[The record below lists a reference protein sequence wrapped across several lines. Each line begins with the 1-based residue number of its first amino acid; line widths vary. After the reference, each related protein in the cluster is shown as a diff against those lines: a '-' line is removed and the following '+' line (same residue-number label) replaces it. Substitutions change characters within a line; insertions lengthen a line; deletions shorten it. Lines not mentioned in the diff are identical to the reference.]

1 MNALQ
6 SAAEPFNT
14 ALNQNTPVGQEL
26 EEIRRGMNY
35 AGTLY
40 DSITRAIA
48 RVKEGEQTK
57 TIDQDLDPEGL
68 VASIMADVEGASRQ
82 TMGQTEEK
90 KGEERTETDKY
101 PQYDILQSQIDKEK
115 YPQYDILQS
124 QIDKDKYPQYN
135 VKEESDRSDDDG
147 R

>member
-26 EEIRRGMNY
+26 EERGMNY

-48 RVKEGEQTK
+48 RVKQGEQTK

-68 VASIMADVEGASRQ
+68 VASIMADVDGASRQ
-82 TMGQTEEK
+82 TMGQTPK
-90 KGEERTETDKY
+90 KDDERE
-101 PQYDILQSQIDKEK
+101 I
-115 YPQYDILQS
+115 
-124 QIDKDKYPQYN
+124 
-135 VKEESDRSDDDG
+135 
-147 R
+147 

>member
-1 MNALQ
+1 
-6 SAAEPFNT
+6 
-14 ALNQNTPVGQEL
+14 
-26 EEIRRGMNY
+26 MNY

-82 TMGQTEEK
+82 TMGKTEEK
-90 KGEERTETDKY
+90 KGEERTETD
-101 PQYDILQSQIDKEK
+101 K

>member
-6 SAAEPFNT
+6 SAAEPYNT
-14 ALNQNTPVGQEL
+14 ALNQNIPVGQES
-26 EEIRRGMNY
+26 EKIRRGMNY

-40 DSITRAIA
+40 DSINRAIA
-48 RVKEGEQTK
+48 RVNQGKQAKDT
-57 TIDQDLDPEGL
+57 DQDINTAELA
-68 VASIMADVEGASRQ
+68 ASIMADVDGASRQ

-101 PQYDILQSQIDKEK
+101 PQYDILKSQIDKEK

-135 VKEESDRSDDDG
+135 KKEESDRSDDDG